1 MNVLSDWIQIS
12 KSSLFSPFFG
22 SRSEVAK
29 KSYNLYLC
37 KKKKTNIE
45 IRMFVHESFDQ
56 FRNTSVL
63 NYLNESMIFEF
74 GNLNDGNLTS
84 ITGFKSYKIDDFK
97 NLFNSIIMK
106 VIMGILF
113 LIVFVFK
120 NFQELVLIDV
130 GHP

>member
-1 MNVLSDWIQIS
+1 
-12 KSSLFSPFFG
+12 
-22 SRSEVAK
+22 
-29 KSYNLYLC
+29 
-37 KKKKTNIE
+37 
-45 IRMFVHESFDQ
+45 MFVHESFDMCINTTMHQKLLKQTLINEIFVQ
-56 FRNTSVL
+56 FRNTTVI
-63 NYLNESMIFEF
+63 NYLDENMIFEF

-84 ITGFKSYKIDDFK
+84 ITGFKNYEIDDFK
-97 NLFNSIIMK
+97 NLFDSIILK